1 MEETDIIRQHLTDDV
16 YALSAKDGW
25 YGDSDKKGLLQQ
37 IQSRQKAKS
46 KLPSWYGNFDL
57 LFPPPVSV
65 EQASS
70 ELTASY
76 KAALVAGGTLVDA
89 TGGMGV
95 DSSFFTRRFQRVVY
109 MEMQPNLVEL
119 ARHNFAVL
127 DLDNVEARLNPDG
140 SIGNLPDGDCVFLD
154 PSRREAGRRVFLL
167 EDCTPDLI
175 DWWPQ
180 LRQKFGTVLVKLSPM
195 YDITSAVRALA
206 GIAEIHVVAV
216 AGEVKELLLLATRE
230 NTAPLT
236 ITCADLARDGS
247 MRQATFPY
255 DRRNRSIGCA
265 VEVGK
270 YLYEPAAPLMKAELM
285 NAEAARCG
293 LEKLHPHSHLYT
305 SDELVAD
312 FFGRTFEVEAAF
324 GMGKADLKAGLQGL
338 TNADITVRN
347 FPIGE
352 AELRKRLRLG
362 AGGGITLFATTLG
375 QKHILIR
382 THRINSSLSS
392 KTIEK

>member
-1 MEETDIIRQHLTDDV
+1 MEETDIIRQHLNDDI

-25 YGDSDKKGLLQQ
+25 YGDSDKKWLLQQ

-76 KAALVAGGTLVDA
+76 KAFLMAGGTLVDA

-95 DSSFFTRRFQRVVY
+95 DSSFFARRFQRVVY
-109 MEMQPNLVEL
+109 MEMLPNLVEL
-119 ARHNFAVL
+119 ARHNFAAL
-127 DLDNVEARLNPDG
+127 GLSNVEARLNADG

-154 PSRREAGRRVFLL
+154 PSRRDAGRRVFLL

-175 DWWPQ
+175 DWWPH
-180 LRQKFGTVLVKLSPM
+180 LRQKFSTVLVKLSPM
-195 YDITSAVRALA
+195 YDITSAVRALD
-206 GIAEIHVVAV
+206 GITEIHVVAV
-216 AGEVKELLLLATRE
+216 AGEVKELLLLAQ
-230 NTAPLT
+230 NVSSAPLT
-236 ITCADLARDGS
+236 VTCADLARDGAV
-247 MRQATFPY
+247 RKVTFPY
-255 DRRNRSIGCA
+255 DQRNRSIGCA
-265 VEVGK
+265 AEVSR

-305 SDELVAD
+305 SDELVSD
-312 FFGRTFEVEAAF
+312 FFGRIFEVEAAF
-324 GMGKADLKAGLQGL
+324 GMGKVELKAGLQGV

-362 AGGGITLFATTLG
+362 AGGGTTLFATTIG
-375 QKHILIR
+375 KKHVLIR
-382 THRINSSLSS
+382 THKVTT
-392 KTIEK
+392 KTS

>member
-1 MEETDIIRQHLTDDV
+1 MEETDIIRQHLNDDV

-25 YGDSDKKGLLQQ
+25 YGDSDKKWLLQQ

-76 KAALVAGGTLVDA
+76 KAALVEGGTLVDA

-95 DSSFFTRRFQRVVY
+95 DSSFFARHFQQVVY
-109 MEMQPNLVEL
+109 LEMQSNLVEL
-119 ARHNFAVL
+119 ARRNFAAL
-127 DLDNVEARLNPDG
+127 ELSNVEARLNPDG
-140 SIGNLPDGDCVFLD
+140 SIDNLPDGDCVFLD
-154 PSRREAGRRVFLL
+154 PSRREAGRRVFLI
-167 EDCTPDLI
+167 EDCSPDLI

-180 LRQKFGTVLVKLSPM
+180 LTARYATVLVKLSPM

-216 AGEVKELLLLATRE
+216 AGEVKELLLLANRE
-230 NTAPLT
+230 TTAPLT
-236 ITCADLARDGS
+236 VTCADLARDGAV
-247 MRQATFPY
+247 RKATFPY
-255 DRRNRSIGCA
+255 DQRNRSIGCVA
-265 VEVGK
+265 EVGR
-270 YLYEPAAPLMKAELM
+270 YLYEPAAPLLKAELM

-293 LEKLHPHSHLYT
+293 LGKLHPHSHLYT
-305 SDELVAD
+305 ASALVPD
-312 FFGRTFEVEAAF
+312 FFGRSFEVEAAF

-362 AGGGITLFATTLG
+362 AGGGTTLFATTLG
-375 QKHILIR
+375 NKHILIR
-382 THRINSSLSS
+382 THKTNPSSLS
-392 KTIEK
+392 KTTEK

>member
-1 MEETDIIRQHLTDDV
+1 MEETDIIRQHLNDDV

-25 YGDSDKKGLLQQ
+25 YGNSDKKWLLQQ

-76 KAALVAGGTLVDA
+76 KAALVEGGTLVDA

-95 DSSFFTRRFQRVVY
+95 DSSFFARRFQRVVY

-119 ARHNFAVL
+119 ARHNFAAL
-127 DLDNVEARLNPDG
+127 GLPNVEARLNPDG
-140 SIGNLPDGDCVFLD
+140 SIGHLPDGDCVFLD
-154 PSRREAGRRVFLL
+154 PSRREAGRRVFLI
-167 EDCTPDLI
+167 EDCSPDLI

-180 LRQKFGTVLVKLSPM
+180 LTARYATVLVKLSPM

-216 AGEVKELLLLATRE
+216 AGEVKELLLASKKAP
-230 NTAPLT
+230 APLT
-236 ITCADLARDGS
+236 VTCADLARDGAV
-247 MRQATFPY
+247 RKATFPY
-255 DRRNRSIGCA
+255 DQRNRSIGFA
-265 VEVGK
+265 TEVGK
-270 YLYEPAAPLMKAELM
+270 YLYEPAAPLLKAELM

-305 SDELVAD
+305 SDELVSD
-312 FFGRTFEVEAAF
+312 FFGRIFEVEAAF
-324 GMGKADLKAGLQGL
+324 GMGKADLKTGLQGV

-347 FPIGE
+347 FPLRE

-362 AGGGITLFATTLG
+362 AGGGTTLFATTLG
-375 QKHILIR
+375 NKHLLIR
-382 THRINSSLSS
+382 THKITT

>member
-1 MEETDIIRQHLTDDV
+1 MEETDIIRQHLNDDV

-76 KAALVAGGTLVDA
+76 KAALVEGGTLVDA

-95 DSSFFTRRFQRVVY
+95 DSSFFARRFQQVVY
-109 MEMQPNLVEL
+109 LEMQSNLVEL
-119 ARHNFAVL
+119 ARHNFATL
-127 DLDNVEARLNPDG
+127 GLSNVEARLNPDG
-140 SIGNLPDGDCVFLD
+140 SIGHLPDGDCVFLD
-154 PSRREAGRRVFLL
+154 PSRREAGRRVFLI
-167 EDCTPDLI
+167 EDCSPDLI

-180 LRQKFGTVLVKLSPM
+180 LTARYATVLVKLSPM

-216 AGEVKELLLLATRE
+216 AGEVKELLLLANRE
-230 NTAPLT
+230 TTAPLT
-236 ITCADLARDGS
+236 VTCADLARDGAV
-247 MRQATFPY
+247 RKATFPY
-255 DRRNRSIGCA
+255 DQRNRSIGCVA
-265 VEVGK
+265 EVGR
-270 YLYEPAAPLMKAELM
+270 YLYEPAAPLLKAELM

-293 LEKLHPHSHLYT
+293 LGKLHPHSHLYT
-305 SDELVAD
+305 ASALVPD
-312 FFGRTFEVEAAF
+312 FFGRSFEVEAAF
-324 GMGKADLKAGLQGL
+324 GMGKADLKAGLQGV

-362 AGGGITLFATTLG
+362 AGGGTTLFATTLG
-375 QKHILIR
+375 NKHILIR
-382 THRINSSLSS
+382 THKTNPSSLS
-392 KTIEK
+392 KTTEK

>member
-1 MEETDIIRQHLTDDV
+1 MEATDIIRQHLNDDV
-16 YALSAKDGW
+16 YTLSAKEGW
-25 YGDSDKKGLLQQ
+25 CGDSDKKWLLQQ

-70 ELTASY
+70 ELTAAY

-95 DSSFFTRRFQRVVY
+95 DSSFFARRFQQVVY
-109 MEMQPNLVEL
+109 MEMQPNLMEL
-119 ARHNFAVL
+119 ARHNFASL
-127 DLDNVEARLNPDG
+127 GLSNVEARLNPDG
-140 SIGNLPDGDCVFLD
+140 SIDNLPDGDCVFLD
-154 PSRREAGRRVFLL
+154 PSRRDAGRRVFLL

-175 DWWPQ
+175 DWWPH
-180 LRQKFGTVLVKLSPM
+180 LRQKFSTVLVKLSPM

-216 AGEVKELLLLATRE
+216 AGEVKELLLLANRE
-230 NTAPLT
+230 NAGPLSV
-236 ITCADLARDGS
+236 TCADIARDGAV
-247 MRQATFPY
+247 RKVTFPY
-255 DRRNRSIGCA
+255 DQRNRSIGCA
-265 VEVGK
+265 AEVGR

-305 SDELVAD
+305 STELVPD

-324 GMGKADLKAGLQGL
+324 GMGKADLKAGLQGV

-347 FPIGE
+347 FPLRE

-362 AGGGITLFATTLG
+362 AGGETTLFATTLG
-375 QKHILIR
+375 KKHVLIR
-382 THRINSSLSS
+382 THKVTT
-392 KTIEK
+392 KTS

>member
-1 MEETDIIRQHLTDDV
+1 MEATDTIRQHLNDDV

-25 YGDSDKKGLLQQ
+25 YGDSDKKWLLQQ

-70 ELTASY
+70 ELTAAY

-95 DSSFFTRRFQRVVY
+95 DSSFFARHFQKVVY
-109 MEMQPNLVEL
+109 MEMQSELVTL
-119 ARHNFAVL
+119 ARHNFGAL
-127 DLDNVEARLNPDG
+127 GLTNVEVLQNPDG
-140 SIGNLPDGDCVFLD
+140 SIDELPDGDCVFLD

-167 EDCTPDLI
+167 EDCTPDLLS
-175 DWWPQ
+175 WWPR
-180 LRQKFGTVLVKLSPM
+180 LRQKFETILVKLSPM
-195 YDITSAVRALA
+195 YDITSAVRALD

-216 AGEVKELLLLATRE
+216 AGEVKELLLLAKRE
-230 NTAPLT
+230 NTGPLSV
-236 ITCADLARDGS
+236 TCVDLARDGAV
-247 MRQATFPY
+247 RKATFPY
-255 DRRNRSIGCA
+255 DQRNRSIGCA
-265 VEVGK
+265 AEVSR
-270 YLYEPAAPLMKAELM
+270 YLYEPAAPLIKAELM

-305 SDELVAD
+305 APVLVPD

-324 GMGKADLKAGLQGL
+324 GMGKADLKAGLQGV
-338 TNADITVRN
+338 THADITVRN
-347 FPIGE
+347 FPLRE

-362 AGGGITLFATTLG
+362 AGGEITLFATTLG
-375 QKHILIR
+375 KKHVLIR
-382 THRINSSLSS
+382 THKVTT
-392 KTIEK
+392 KTSEK

>member
-1 MEETDIIRQHLTDDV
+1 MEATDIIRQHLNDDI

-25 YGDSDKKGLLQQ
+25 YGDSDKKWLLQQ

-76 KAALVAGGTLVDA
+76 KAELVAGGTLVDA

-95 DSSFFTRRFQRVVY
+95 DSSFFARRFQKVVY
-109 MEMQPNLVEL
+109 MEMQSELVTL
-119 ARHNFAVL
+119 AHHNFAAMGL
-127 DLDNVEARLNPDG
+127 SNVEVHQNPDG
-140 SIGNLPDGDCVFLD
+140 SIDKLPDGDCVFLD

-167 EDCTPDLI
+167 EDCTPDLLN
-175 DWWPQ
+175 WWPK
-180 LRQKFGTVLVKLSPM
+180 LRQNFGTILVKLSPM
-195 YDITSAVRALA
+195 YDITSAVRALD
-206 GIAEIHVVAV
+206 GITEIHVVAV
-216 AGEVKELLLLATRE
+216 AGEVKELLLLATHE
-230 NTAPLT
+230 NVAPLT
-236 ITCADLARDGS
+236 ISCADLARDGAVHK
-247 MRQATFPY
+247 ATYPY
-255 DRRNRSIGCA
+255 DQRNRSIGYA
-265 VEVGK
+265 AGLSRH
-270 YLYEPAAPLMKAELM
+270 LYEPAAPLMKAEMM

-305 SDELVAD
+305 SAELVPD
-312 FFGRTFEVEAAF
+312 FFGRIFEVEAAF
-324 GMGKADLKAGLQGL
+324 GMGKADLKAGLQGV
-338 TNADITVRN
+338 THADITVRN
-347 FPIGE
+347 FPLRE

-362 AGGGITLFATTLG
+362 AGGETTLFATTIG

-382 THRINSSLSS
+382 THKVTI
-392 KTIEK
+392 KTSEK

>member
-1 MEETDIIRQHLTDDV
+1 MEETDIIRQHLNDDI

-25 YGDSDKKGLLQQ
+25 YGNSDKKWLLQQ

-76 KAALVAGGTLVDA
+76 KAALVEGGTLVDA

-95 DSSFFTRRFQRVVY
+95 DSSFFARHFQQVVY
-109 MEMQPNLVEL
+109 LEMQSNLVEL
-119 ARHNFAVL
+119 ARHNFAAL
-127 DLDNVEARLNPDG
+127 GLSNVEARLNPDG
-140 SIGNLPDGDCVFLD
+140 SIGHLPDGDCVFLD
-154 PSRREAGRRVFLL
+154 PSRREAGRRVFLI
-167 EDCTPDLI
+167 EDCSPDLI
-175 DWWPQ
+175 NWWPQ
-180 LRQKFGTVLVKLSPM
+180 LTARYATVLVKLSPM

-216 AGEVKELLLLATRE
+216 AGEVKELLLLANRE
-230 NTAPLT
+230 TTAPLT
-236 ITCADLARDGS
+236 VTCADLARDGAV
-247 MRQATFPY
+247 RKATFPY
-255 DRRNRSIGCA
+255 DQRNRSIGCVA
-265 VEVGK
+265 EVGR
-270 YLYEPAAPLMKAELM
+270 YLYEPAAPLLKAELM

-293 LEKLHPHSHLYT
+293 LGKLHPHSHLYT
-305 SDELVAD
+305 ASALVPD
-312 FFGRTFEVEAAF
+312 FFGRSFEVEAAF

-362 AGGGITLFATTLG
+362 AGGGTTLFATTLG
-375 QKHILIR
+375 NKHLLIR
-382 THRINSSLSS
+382 THKITT

>member
-1 MEETDIIRQHLTDDV
+1 MEATDIIRQHLNDDI
-16 YALSAKDGW
+16 YSLSAKDGW
-25 YGDSDKKGLLQQ
+25 YGDSDKKWLLQQ

-76 KAALVAGGTLVDA
+76 KSSLVKGGTLVDA

-95 DSSFFTRRFQRVVY
+95 DNSFFARRFQRVVY

-119 ARHNFAVL
+119 ARHNFGAMGL
-127 DLDNVEARLNPDG
+127 SNVEARLNPDG
-140 SIGNLPDGDCVFLD
+140 SIDGDCVFLD
-154 PSRREAGRRVFLL
+154 PSRRDAGRRVFLL
-167 EDCTPDLI
+167 EECTPDLI
-175 DWWPQ
+175 DWWPK
-180 LRQKFGTVLVKLSPM
+180 LTARYATVLVKLSPM

-206 GIAEIHVVAV
+206 GITEIHVVAV
-216 AGEVKELLLLATRE
+216 AGEVKELLLLANRE
-230 NTAPLT
+230 NAPLT
-236 ITCADLARDGS
+236 ITCADINRDGTS
-247 MRQATFPY
+247 RKVTFPY
-255 DRRNRSIGCA
+255 DQRNRTIEYARGM
-265 VEVGK
+265 GQ

-285 NAEAARCG
+285 NAEAARYG

-312 FFGRTFEVEAAF
+312 FFGRVFEVEAVF
-324 GMGKADLKAGLQGL
+324 GMGKADLKEGLQEV
-338 TNADITVRN
+338 TKADITVRN
-347 FPIGE
+347 FPMGE
-352 AELRKRLRLG
+352 AELRKRLKLET
-362 AGGGITLFATTLG
+362 GGEKNLFATTFG

-382 THRINSSLSS
+382 THKVTT
-392 KTIEK
+392 KTTEK

>member
-1 MEETDIIRQHLTDDV
+1 VEETDIIRQHLNDDV

-25 YGDSDKKGLLQQ
+25 YGDSDKKWLLQQ

-76 KAALVAGGTLVDA
+76 KAALVEGGTLVDA

-95 DSSFFTRRFQRVVY
+95 DSSFFARHFQQVVY
-109 MEMQPNLVEL
+109 LEMQSNLVEL
-119 ARHNFAVL
+119 ARRNFAAL
-127 DLDNVEARLNPDG
+127 ELSNVEARLNPDG
-140 SIGNLPDGDCVFLD
+140 SIDNLPDGDCVFLD
-154 PSRREAGRRVFLL
+154 PSRREAGRRVFLI
-167 EDCTPDLI
+167 EDCSPDLI

-180 LRQKFGTVLVKLSPM
+180 LTARYATVLVKLSPM

-216 AGEVKELLLLATRE
+216 AGEVKELLLLANRE
-230 NTAPLT
+230 TTAPLT
-236 ITCADLARDGS
+236 VTCADLARDGAV
-247 MRQATFPY
+247 RKATFPY
-255 DRRNRSIGCA
+255 DQRNRSIGCVA
-265 VEVGK
+265 EVGR
-270 YLYEPAAPLMKAELM
+270 YLYEPAAPLLKAELM

-293 LEKLHPHSHLYT
+293 LGKLHPHSHLYT
-305 SDELVAD
+305 ASALVPD
-312 FFGRTFEVEAAF
+312 FFGRSFEVEAAF

-362 AGGGITLFATTLG
+362 AGGGTTLFATTLG
-375 QKHILIR
+375 NKHILIR
-382 THRINSSLSS
+382 THKTNPSSLS
-392 KTIEK
+392 KTTEK

>member
-1 MEETDIIRQHLTDDV
+1 MEATDTIRQHLNDDV

-25 YGDSDKKGLLQQ
+25 CGDSDKKWLLQQ

-95 DSSFFTRRFQRVVY
+95 DSSFFAHRFQKVVY
-109 MEMQPNLVEL
+109 LEMQPNLVEL
-119 ARHNFAVL
+119 ARHNFEVL
-127 DLDNVEARLNPDG
+127 GLSNVEVWQNPDG
-140 SIGNLPDGDCVFLD
+140 SIDHLPDGDCVFLD
-154 PSRREAGRRVFLL
+154 PSRRDAGRRVFLL
-167 EDCTPDLI
+167 EECTPDLLN
-175 DWWPQ
+175 WWLR
-180 LRQKFGTVLVKLSPM
+180 LRQKFGTILVKLSPM
-195 YDITSAVRALA
+195 YDITSAVRALD
-206 GIAEIHVVAV
+206 GLAEIHVVAV
-216 AGEVKELLLLATRE
+216 AGEVKELLLLAKRE
-230 NTAPLT
+230 NTEPLSV
-236 ITCADLARDGS
+236 TCADLARDGAV
-247 MRQATFPY
+247 RKATFPY
-255 DRRNRSIGCA
+255 DQRNRSIGCA
-265 VEVGK
+265 AEVSR

-305 SDELVAD
+305 AQVLVPD

-324 GMGKADLKAGLQGL
+324 GMGKADLKAGLQGV
-338 TNADITVRN
+338 TSADITVRN
-347 FPIGE
+347 FPLRE

-362 AGGGITLFATTLG
+362 AGGETTLFATTLG
-375 QKHILIR
+375 KKHLLIR
-382 THRINSSLSS
+382 THKVTT
-392 KTIEK
+392 KTSEK

>member
-1 MEETDIIRQHLTDDV
+1 METTDIIRQHLNDDV

-25 YGDSDKKGLLQQ
+25 CGDSDKKRLLQQ

-76 KAALVAGGTLVDA
+76 KAALVAGDTLVDA

-95 DSSFFTRRFQRVVY
+95 DSSFFARRFQKVMY
-109 MEMQPNLVEL
+109 MEMQPDLVTL
-119 ARHNFAVL
+119 ARHNFEAL
-127 DLDNVEARLNPDG
+127 GLTNVEVQQNPDG
-140 SIGNLPDGDCVFLD
+140 SIDNLPDGDCVFLD
-154 PSRREAGRRVFLL
+154 PSRRDAGRRVFLL
-167 EDCTPDLI
+167 EECTPDLL

-180 LRQKFGTVLVKLSPM
+180 LRQQFGTILVKLSPM
-195 YDITSAVRALA
+195 YDITSAVRALD

-216 AGEVKELLLLATRE
+216 AGEVKELLLLAKRDNNDT
-230 NTAPLT
+230 LSV
-236 ITCADLARDGS
+236 TCADLARDGAV
-247 MRQATFPY
+247 RKATFPY
-255 DRRNRSIGCA
+255 DQRNRSIGCA
-265 VEVGK
+265 GEVSW

-305 SDELVAD
+305 SSELVPD

-324 GMGKADLKAGLQGL
+324 GMGKADLKAGLQGV
-338 TNADITVRN
+338 TSADITVRN
-347 FPIGE
+347 FPLRE

-362 AGGGITLFATTLG
+362 AGGEITLFATTLG
-375 QKHILIR
+375 KKHVLIR
-382 THRINSSLSS
+382 THKV
-392 KTIEK
+392 KTKTSEK

>member
-1 MEETDIIRQHLTDDV
+1 MEKTDIIRQHLNDDV

-25 YGDSDKKGLLQQ
+25 YGDSDKKWLLQQ

-95 DSSFFTRRFQRVVY
+95 DSSFFARRFQKVVY

-119 ARHNFAVL
+119 ARHNFGVL
-127 DLDNVEARLNPDG
+127 GLTNVEVQKNPDG
-140 SIGNLPDGDCVFLD
+140 SIDNLPDGDCVFLD
-154 PSRREAGRRVFLL
+154 PSRRDAGRRVFLL
-167 EDCTPDLI
+167 EECTPDLL

-180 LRQKFGTVLVKLSPM
+180 LRQKFGTILVKLSPM

-216 AGEVKELLLLATRE
+216 AGEVKELLLLAKRE
-230 NTAPLT
+230 NTEPLSV
-236 ITCADLARDGS
+236 TCADLARDGAV
-247 MRQATFPY
+247 RKATFPY
-255 DRRNRSIGCA
+255 DLRNRSIGCA
-265 VEVGK
+265 AEVSR
-270 YLYEPAAPLMKAELM
+270 YLYEPAAPLMKAELV

-305 SDELVAD
+305 APVLVPD

-324 GMGKADLKAGLQGL
+324 GMGKADLKAGLQGV

-347 FPIGE
+347 FPLRE

-362 AGGGITLFATTLG
+362 AGGETTLFATTLG
-375 QKHILIR
+375 KKHVLIR
-382 THRINSSLSS
+382 THKVTT
-392 KTIEK
+392 KTSEK

>member
-1 MEETDIIRQHLTDDV
+1 MEATDIIRQHLNDDI
-16 YALSAKDGW
+16 YSLSAKDGW
-25 YGDSDKKGLLQQ
+25 YGDSDKKCLLQQ

-70 ELTASY
+70 ELMASY
-76 KAALVAGGTLVDA
+76 KAALVTGGTLVDA

-95 DSSFFTRRFQRVVY
+95 DSSFFARRFQKVIY

-119 ARHNFAVL
+119 ARHNFDAL
-127 DLDNVEARLNPDG
+127 GLSNVEAWLNPDG

-154 PSRREAGRRVFLL
+154 PSRRDAGRRVFLL
-167 EDCTPDLI
+167 EECTPDLI
-175 DWWPQ
+175 DWWPH
-180 LRQKFGTVLVKLSPM
+180 LRQKFGTLLVKLSPM
-195 YDITSAVRALA
+195 YDITSAVRALS
-206 GIAEIHVVAV
+206 GITEIHVVAV
-216 AGEVKELLLLATRE
+216 AGEVKELLLLANHE
-230 NTAPLT
+230 NADLT
-236 ITCADLARDGS
+236 ITCADIARDGTV
-247 MRQATFPY
+247 RKATFPF
-255 DRRNRSIGCA
+255 DQRNRSIGCA
-265 VEVGK
+265 AEVEK

-305 SDELVAD
+305 SDELSAD
-312 FFGRTFEVEAAF
+312 FFGRVFEVEAAF

-347 FPIGE
+347 FPMGE

-362 AGGGITLFATTLG
+362 AGGEKTLFATTFG
-375 QKHILIR
+375 QKHILVR
-382 THRINSSLSS
+382 THKVTT
-392 KTIEK
+392 KTTEK

>member
-1 MEETDIIRQHLTDDV
+1 METTDIIRQHLNDDI

-25 YGDSDKKGLLQQ
+25 HGDSDKKWLLQQ

-70 ELTASY
+70 ELTAAY

-95 DSSFFTRRFQRVVY
+95 DSSFFARRFLKVVY

-119 ARHNFAVL
+119 ARHNFTAL
-127 DLDNVEARLNPDG
+127 GLSNVETRLNPDG
-140 SIGNLPDGDCVFLD
+140 SIDNLPDGDCVFLD
-154 PSRREAGRRVFLL
+154 PSRRDAGRRVFLL

-175 DWWPQ
+175 DWWPR
-180 LRQKFGTVLVKLSPM
+180 LRQKFGTVFVKLSPM

-206 GIAEIHVVAV
+206 GIAEIHVVAI
-216 AGEVKELLLLATRE
+216 AGEVKELLLLANRE
-230 NTAPLT
+230 NAGLLSV
-236 ITCADLARDGS
+236 TCADLARDGAV
-247 MRQATFPY
+247 RKAAFPY
-255 DRRNRSIGCA
+255 DQRNRSIDCA
-265 VEVGK
+265 AEMSR

-305 SDELVAD
+305 SAELVPD
-312 FFGRTFEVEAAF
+312 FFGRIFEVEAAF
-324 GMGKADLKAGLQGL
+324 GMGKADLKAGLQGV

-347 FPIGE
+347 FPLRE

-362 AGGGITLFATTLG
+362 AGGETTLFATTLG
-375 QKHILIR
+375 KKHVLIR
-382 THRINSSLSS
+382 THKATT
-392 KTIEK
+392 KTTEQ